1 MLFQNNDV
9 KIVVNKKGINET
21 ITRFVVDDITSQQE
35 MITSLTTDKVSF
47 YYKTGKIDFDYQKV
61 YKDAI
66 NLVNQNNI
74 KLNNISN
81 SNLSYTMI
89 EYYTLLAMA
98 CLYGAMIS
106 IFITNKNS
114 ANITSAG
121 KRTTI
126 SPVHKKTMLLSS
138 FLASYIVQML
148 GILVIFLYTI
158 FVLKVD
164 YGNNIPLVILLL
176 SLGSLAGL
184 TLGIAIG
191 TLLKASETTK
201 TGILIAI
208 TMFFSF
214 LSGMMGITMKY
225 VIDTNVPILNLIN
238 PAAMITDGFYS
249 LYYYDTLNRF
259 YFNIISLI
267 VFSIIMLAISYQEK
281 NMTVFNTFWKV
292 INKYKGT
299 IILFTVMLIAFGGI
313 NTTTS
318 NTSLDFTN
326 NKPDIVIINNDQNK
340 GLTKN
345 LIAYLKENT
354 NVKDIKDEEE
364 IDDALFYR
372 QVNYII
378 YIPKN
383 YRNDIL
389 SGINHKI
396 DIKTTDDY
404 DSSLAEMILKRYLK
418 TQEVYS
424 KTTSNE
430 QELIEKI
437 NTNLKTKSEVSI
449 TSTVNTDKTSKVSG
463 YYNFASY
470 SIMYTII
477 FIICMVLAS
486 FNEKTIKKR
495 TIISSMNYKTH
506 NKLILKASFLYSII
520 VWLLFMILGIILFP
534 DTVISLRGLIYTIN
548 AFIFT
553 FASLT
558 LALLIS
564 SLSSN
569 KSAITGIAN
578 VVCLGSAFLC
588 GAFIPSTWLPDT
600 VIKISRIFPTY
611 WYVNSNDLLSS
622 LEKIDLNSLEPIII
636 NMLVVLLFSLIF
648 IVLTNIISKK
658 KQIVE

>member
-1 MLFQNNDV
+1 
-9 KIVVNKKGINET
+9 
-21 ITRFVVDDITSQQE
+21 
-35 MITSLTTDKVSF
+35 
-47 YYKTGKIDFDYQKV
+47 
-61 YKDAI
+61 
-66 NLVNQNNI
+66 
-74 KLNNISN
+74 
-81 SNLSYTMI
+81 
-89 EYYTLLAMA
+89 
-98 CLYGAMIS
+98 
-106 IFITNKNS
+106 
-114 ANITSAG
+114 
-121 KRTTI
+121 
-126 SPVHKKTMLLSS
+126 
-138 FLASYIVQML
+138 
-148 GILVIFLYTI
+148 
-158 FVLKVD
+158 
-164 YGNNIPLVILLL
+164 
-176 SLGSLAGL
+176 
-184 TLGIAIG
+184 
-191 TLLKASETTK
+191 
-201 TGILIAI
+201 
-208 TMFFSF
+208 
-214 LSGMMGITMKY
+214 
-225 VIDTNVPILNLIN
+225 
-238 PAAMITDGFYS
+238 
-249 LYYYDTLNRF
+249 
-259 YFNIISLI
+259 
-267 VFSIIMLAISYQEK
+267 
-281 NMTVFNTFWKV
+281 MTVFNTFWKV

-318 NTSLDFTN
+318 NNSLDFTN
-326 NKPDIVIINNDQNK
+326 NKPDIIIINNDQNK

-345 LIAYLKENT
+345 LITYLKENT

-389 SGINHKI
+389 SGINPKI

-569 KSAITGIAN
+569 KNAITGIAN

-588 GAFIPSTWLPDT
+588 GAFIPSTWLPET

-622 LEKIDLNSLEPIII
+622 LEKINLNSLEPIII

>member
-1 MLFQNNDV
+1 
-9 KIVVNKKGINET
+9 
-21 ITRFVVDDITSQQE
+21 
-35 MITSLTTDKVSF
+35 
-47 YYKTGKIDFDYQKV
+47 
-61 YKDAI
+61 
-66 NLVNQNNI
+66 
-74 KLNNISN
+74 
-81 SNLSYTMI
+81 
-89 EYYTLLAMA
+89 
-98 CLYGAMIS
+98 
-106 IFITNKNS
+106 
-114 ANITSAG
+114 
-121 KRTTI
+121 
-126 SPVHKKTMLLSS
+126 
-138 FLASYIVQML
+138 
-148 GILVIFLYTI
+148 
-158 FVLKVD
+158 
-164 YGNNIPLVILLL
+164 
-176 SLGSLAGL
+176 
-184 TLGIAIG
+184 
-191 TLLKASETTK
+191 
-201 TGILIAI
+201 
-208 TMFFSF
+208 
-214 LSGMMGITMKY
+214 
-225 VIDTNVPILNLIN
+225 
-238 PAAMITDGFYS
+238 
-249 LYYYDTLNRF
+249 
-259 YFNIISLI
+259 
-267 VFSIIMLAISYQEK
+267 
-281 NMTVFNTFWKV
+281 MTVFNTFWKV

-318 NTSLDFTN
+318 NNSLDFTN

-389 SGINHKI
+389 SGINPKI

-506 NKLILKASFLYSII
+506 NNLILKASFLYSII
-520 VWLLFMILGIILFP
+520 VWLLFMILGMILFP

-569 KSAITGIAN
+569 KNAITGITN

-588 GAFIPSTWLPDT
+588 GAFIPSTWLPET
-600 VIKISRIFPTY
+600 VIKVSRVFPTY

-622 LEKIDLNSLEPIII
+622 LEKINLNTIEPIII
-636 NMLVVLLFSLIF
+636 NMLVVLLFSLTF

>member
-1 MLFQNNDV
+1 
-9 KIVVNKKGINET
+9 
-21 ITRFVVDDITSQQE
+21 
-35 MITSLTTDKVSF
+35 
-47 YYKTGKIDFDYQKV
+47 
-61 YKDAI
+61 
-66 NLVNQNNI
+66 
-74 KLNNISN
+74 
-81 SNLSYTMI
+81 
-89 EYYTLLAMA
+89 
-98 CLYGAMIS
+98 
-106 IFITNKNS
+106 
-114 ANITSAG
+114 
-121 KRTTI
+121 
-126 SPVHKKTMLLSS
+126 
-138 FLASYIVQML
+138 
-148 GILVIFLYTI
+148 
-158 FVLKVD
+158 
-164 YGNNIPLVILLL
+164 
-176 SLGSLAGL
+176 
-184 TLGIAIG
+184 
-191 TLLKASETTK
+191 
-201 TGILIAI
+201 
-208 TMFFSF
+208 
-214 LSGMMGITMKY
+214 
-225 VIDTNVPILNLIN
+225 
-238 PAAMITDGFYS
+238 
-249 LYYYDTLNRF
+249 
-259 YFNIISLI
+259 
-267 VFSIIMLAISYQEK
+267 
-281 NMTVFNTFWKV
+281 MTVFNTFWKV

-318 NTSLDFTN
+318 NNSLDFTN

-389 SGINHKI
+389 SGINPKI

-588 GAFIPSTWLPDT
+588 GAFIPSTWLPET

-622 LEKIDLNSLEPIII
+622 LEKINLNSLEPIII

>member
-1 MLFQNNDV
+1 
-9 KIVVNKKGINET
+9 
-21 ITRFVVDDITSQQE
+21 
-35 MITSLTTDKVSF
+35 
-47 YYKTGKIDFDYQKV
+47 
-61 YKDAI
+61 
-66 NLVNQNNI
+66 
-74 KLNNISN
+74 
-81 SNLSYTMI
+81 
-89 EYYTLLAMA
+89 
-98 CLYGAMIS
+98 
-106 IFITNKNS
+106 
-114 ANITSAG
+114 
-121 KRTTI
+121 
-126 SPVHKKTMLLSS
+126 
-138 FLASYIVQML
+138 
-148 GILVIFLYTI
+148 
-158 FVLKVD
+158 
-164 YGNNIPLVILLL
+164 
-176 SLGSLAGL
+176 
-184 TLGIAIG
+184 
-191 TLLKASETTK
+191 
-201 TGILIAI
+201 
-208 TMFFSF
+208 
-214 LSGMMGITMKY
+214 
-225 VIDTNVPILNLIN
+225 
-238 PAAMITDGFYS
+238 
-249 LYYYDTLNRF
+249 
-259 YFNIISLI
+259 
-267 VFSIIMLAISYQEK
+267 
-281 NMTVFNTFWKV
+281 MTVFNTFWKV

-299 IILFTVMLIAFGGI
+299 IILFTVMLVAFGGI

-318 NTSLDFTN
+318 NNSLDFAN
-326 NKPDIVIINNDQNK
+326 DKPDIIIINNDQNK

-345 LIAYLKENT
+345 LISYLKENT
-354 NVKDIKDEEE
+354 NVKNIKEEK

-389 SGINHKI
+389 SGINPKI
-396 DIKTTDDY
+396 DKKTTGDY
-404 DSSLAEMILKRYLK
+404 DSSLAEIILKRYLK

-430 QELIEKI
+430 EELIGKI

-449 TSTVNTDKTSKVSG
+449 TSTVNTDKTSKASR

-477 FIICMVLAS
+477 FIICMVLSS
-486 FNEKTIKKR
+486 FNEKVIKKR

-520 VWLLFMILGIILFP
+520 VWLLFMVLGIILFP
-534 DTVISLRGLIYTIN
+534 DTIISLRGLIYTIN

-569 KSAITGIAN
+569 KNVITGIAN

-588 GAFIPSTWLPDT
+588 GAFIPTTWLPET

-611 WYVNSNDLLSS
+611 WYVNSNDLLTS
-622 LEKIDLNSLEPIII
+622 LEKINLNTLEPIII

-648 IVLTNIISKK
+648 IILTNIISKK

>member
-1 MLFQNNDV
+1 
-9 KIVVNKKGINET
+9 
-21 ITRFVVDDITSQQE
+21 
-35 MITSLTTDKVSF
+35 
-47 YYKTGKIDFDYQKV
+47 
-61 YKDAI
+61 
-66 NLVNQNNI
+66 
-74 KLNNISN
+74 
-81 SNLSYTMI
+81 
-89 EYYTLLAMA
+89 
-98 CLYGAMIS
+98 
-106 IFITNKNS
+106 
-114 ANITSAG
+114 
-121 KRTTI
+121 
-126 SPVHKKTMLLSS
+126 
-138 FLASYIVQML
+138 
-148 GILVIFLYTI
+148 
-158 FVLKVD
+158 
-164 YGNNIPLVILLL
+164 
-176 SLGSLAGL
+176 
-184 TLGIAIG
+184 
-191 TLLKASETTK
+191 
-201 TGILIAI
+201 
-208 TMFFSF
+208 
-214 LSGMMGITMKY
+214 
-225 VIDTNVPILNLIN
+225 
-238 PAAMITDGFYS
+238 
-249 LYYYDTLNRF
+249 
-259 YFNIISLI
+259 
-267 VFSIIMLAISYQEK
+267 
-281 NMTVFNTFWKV
+281 MTVFNTFWKV

-299 IILFTVMLIAFGGI
+299 IILFTVMLVAFGGI

-389 SGINHKI
+389 SGINPKI

-569 KSAITGIAN
+569 KNAITGIAN

-588 GAFIPSTWLPDT
+588 GAFIPSTWLPET
-600 VIKISRIFPTY
+600 VIKISRVFPTY

-622 LEKIDLNSLEPIII
+622 LEKINLNSLEPIII

-658 KQIVE
+658 KKIVE

>member
-1 MLFQNNDV
+1 
-9 KIVVNKKGINET
+9 
-21 ITRFVVDDITSQQE
+21 
-35 MITSLTTDKVSF
+35 
-47 YYKTGKIDFDYQKV
+47 
-61 YKDAI
+61 
-66 NLVNQNNI
+66 
-74 KLNNISN
+74 
-81 SNLSYTMI
+81 
-89 EYYTLLAMA
+89 
-98 CLYGAMIS
+98 
-106 IFITNKNS
+106 
-114 ANITSAG
+114 
-121 KRTTI
+121 
-126 SPVHKKTMLLSS
+126 
-138 FLASYIVQML
+138 
-148 GILVIFLYTI
+148 
-158 FVLKVD
+158 
-164 YGNNIPLVILLL
+164 
-176 SLGSLAGL
+176 
-184 TLGIAIG
+184 
-191 TLLKASETTK
+191 
-201 TGILIAI
+201 
-208 TMFFSF
+208 
-214 LSGMMGITMKY
+214 
-225 VIDTNVPILNLIN
+225 
-238 PAAMITDGFYS
+238 
-249 LYYYDTLNRF
+249 
-259 YFNIISLI
+259 
-267 VFSIIMLAISYQEK
+267 
-281 NMTVFNTFWKV
+281 MTVFNTFWKV

-318 NTSLDFTN
+318 NNSLDFTN

-389 SGINHKI
+389 SGINPKI

-506 NKLILKASFLYSII
+506 NNLILKASFLYSII
-520 VWLLFMILGIILFP
+520 VWLLFMILGMILFP

-569 KSAITGIAN
+569 KNAITGITN

-588 GAFIPSTWLPDT
+588 GAFIPSTWLPET

-622 LEKIDLNSLEPIII
+622 LEKINLNSLEPIII

>member
-1 MLFQNNDV
+1 
-9 KIVVNKKGINET
+9 
-21 ITRFVVDDITSQQE
+21 
-35 MITSLTTDKVSF
+35 
-47 YYKTGKIDFDYQKV
+47 
-61 YKDAI
+61 
-66 NLVNQNNI
+66 
-74 KLNNISN
+74 
-81 SNLSYTMI
+81 
-89 EYYTLLAMA
+89 
-98 CLYGAMIS
+98 
-106 IFITNKNS
+106 
-114 ANITSAG
+114 
-121 KRTTI
+121 
-126 SPVHKKTMLLSS
+126 
-138 FLASYIVQML
+138 
-148 GILVIFLYTI
+148 
-158 FVLKVD
+158 
-164 YGNNIPLVILLL
+164 
-176 SLGSLAGL
+176 
-184 TLGIAIG
+184 
-191 TLLKASETTK
+191 
-201 TGILIAI
+201 
-208 TMFFSF
+208 
-214 LSGMMGITMKY
+214 
-225 VIDTNVPILNLIN
+225 
-238 PAAMITDGFYS
+238 
-249 LYYYDTLNRF
+249 
-259 YFNIISLI
+259 
-267 VFSIIMLAISYQEK
+267 
-281 NMTVFNTFWKV
+281 MTVFNTFWKV

-389 SGINHKI
+389 SGINPKI

-569 KSAITGIAN
+569 KNIITGIAN

-588 GAFIPSTWLPDT
+588 GAFIPSTWLPET
-600 VIKISRIFPTY
+600 VIKISRVFPTY

-622 LEKIDLNSLEPIII
+622 LEKINLNSLEPIII

>member
-1 MLFQNNDV
+1 
-9 KIVVNKKGINET
+9 
-21 ITRFVVDDITSQQE
+21 
-35 MITSLTTDKVSF
+35 
-47 YYKTGKIDFDYQKV
+47 
-61 YKDAI
+61 
-66 NLVNQNNI
+66 
-74 KLNNISN
+74 
-81 SNLSYTMI
+81 
-89 EYYTLLAMA
+89 
-98 CLYGAMIS
+98 
-106 IFITNKNS
+106 
-114 ANITSAG
+114 
-121 KRTTI
+121 
-126 SPVHKKTMLLSS
+126 
-138 FLASYIVQML
+138 
-148 GILVIFLYTI
+148 
-158 FVLKVD
+158 
-164 YGNNIPLVILLL
+164 
-176 SLGSLAGL
+176 
-184 TLGIAIG
+184 
-191 TLLKASETTK
+191 
-201 TGILIAI
+201 
-208 TMFFSF
+208 
-214 LSGMMGITMKY
+214 
-225 VIDTNVPILNLIN
+225 
-238 PAAMITDGFYS
+238 
-249 LYYYDTLNRF
+249 
-259 YFNIISLI
+259 
-267 VFSIIMLAISYQEK
+267 
-281 NMTVFNTFWKV
+281 MTVFNTFWKV

-318 NTSLDFTN
+318 NNSLDFTN

-389 SGINHKI
+389 SGINPKI

-404 DSSLAEMILKRYLK
+404 DSSLAEMILKRYLQ

-553 FASLT
+553 FSSLT

-569 KSAITGIAN
+569 KNAITGIAN

-588 GAFIPSTWLPDT
+588 GAFIPSTWLPET

-622 LEKIDLNSLEPIII
+622 LEKINLNSLEPIII

>member
-1 MLFQNNDV
+1 
-9 KIVVNKKGINET
+9 
-21 ITRFVVDDITSQQE
+21 
-35 MITSLTTDKVSF
+35 
-47 YYKTGKIDFDYQKV
+47 
-61 YKDAI
+61 
-66 NLVNQNNI
+66 
-74 KLNNISN
+74 
-81 SNLSYTMI
+81 
-89 EYYTLLAMA
+89 
-98 CLYGAMIS
+98 
-106 IFITNKNS
+106 
-114 ANITSAG
+114 
-121 KRTTI
+121 
-126 SPVHKKTMLLSS
+126 
-138 FLASYIVQML
+138 
-148 GILVIFLYTI
+148 
-158 FVLKVD
+158 
-164 YGNNIPLVILLL
+164 
-176 SLGSLAGL
+176 
-184 TLGIAIG
+184 
-191 TLLKASETTK
+191 
-201 TGILIAI
+201 
-208 TMFFSF
+208 
-214 LSGMMGITMKY
+214 
-225 VIDTNVPILNLIN
+225 
-238 PAAMITDGFYS
+238 
-249 LYYYDTLNRF
+249 
-259 YFNIISLI
+259 
-267 VFSIIMLAISYQEK
+267 
-281 NMTVFNTFWKV
+281 MTVFNTFWKV

-299 IILFTVMLIAFGGI
+299 IILFTVMLILFGGI

-318 NTSLDFTN
+318 NNSLDFTN
-326 NKPDIVIINNDQNK
+326 DKPDIIIINNDQNK

-345 LIAYLKENT
+345 LISYLKENT
-354 NVKDIKDEEE
+354 NVKNIKEEE

-378 YIPKN
+378 YIPQN

-389 SGINHKI
+389 SGINPKI
-396 DIKTTDDY
+396 DIKTTGDY
-404 DSSLAEMILKRYLK
+404 DSSLAEMILTRYLK

-449 TSTVNTDKTSKVSG
+449 TSTVNIDKTSKVSR

-520 VWLLFMILGIILFP
+520 VWLLFMVLGIILFP

-548 AFIFT
+548 AFVFT

-569 KSAITGIAN
+569 KNVITGIAN

-588 GAFIPSTWLPDT
+588 GAFIPTTWLPET
-600 VIKISRIFPTY
+600 VIKVSRVFPTY

-622 LEKIDLNSLEPIII
+622 LEKINLNSLEPIII

>member
-1 MLFQNNDV
+1 MNN
-9 KIVVNKKGINET
+9 N
-21 ITRFVVDDITSQQE
+21 R
-35 MITSLTTDKVSF
+35 
-47 YYKTGKIDFDYQKV
+47 
-61 YKDAI
+61 
-66 NLVNQNNI
+66 
-74 KLNNISN
+74 
-81 SNLSYTMI
+81 
-89 EYYTLLAMA
+89 
-98 CLYGAMIS
+98 
-106 IFITNKNS
+106 
-114 ANITSAG
+114 
-121 KRTTI
+121 
-126 SPVHKKTMLLSS
+126 
-138 FLASYIVQML
+138 
-148 GILVIFLYTI
+148 
-158 FVLKVD
+158 LK
-164 YGNNIPLVILLL
+164 
-176 SLGSLAGL
+176 
-184 TLGIAIG
+184 
-191 TLLKASETTK
+191 
-201 TGILIAI
+201 
-208 TMFFSF
+208 
-214 LSGMMGITMKY
+214 
-225 VIDTNVPILNLIN
+225 
-238 PAAMITDGFYS
+238 
-249 LYYYDTLNRF
+249 
-259 YFNIISLI
+259 
-267 VFSIIMLAISYQEK
+267 
-281 NMTVFNTFWKV
+281 
-292 INKYKGT
+292 
-299 IILFTVMLIAFGGI
+299 
-313 NTTTS
+313 
-318 NTSLDFTN
+318 FTN
-326 NKPDIVIINNDQNK
+326 NKTDTLIINNDQNK

-345 LIAYLKENT
+345 LISYLKENT
-354 NVKDIKDEEE
+354 NVKNIKEEE

-389 SGINHKI
+389 SGINPKI

-449 TSTVNTDKTSKVSG
+449 TSTVNTDKTSKVSR

-477 FIICMVLAS
+477 FIICMVLSS
-486 FNEKTIKKR
+486 FNEKVIKKR

-520 VWLLFMILGIILFP
+520 VWLLFMVLGIILFP
-534 DTVISLRGLIYTIN
+534 DTIISLRGLIYTIN
-548 AFIFT
+548 AFVFT

-569 KSAITGIAN
+569 KNVITGIAN

-588 GAFIPSTWLPDT
+588 GAFIPTTWLPET

-611 WYVNSNDLLSS
+611 WYVNSNDLLTS
-622 LEKIDLNSLEPIII
+622 LEKINLNTLEPIII

>member
-1 MLFQNNDV
+1 
-9 KIVVNKKGINET
+9 
-21 ITRFVVDDITSQQE
+21 
-35 MITSLTTDKVSF
+35 
-47 YYKTGKIDFDYQKV
+47 
-61 YKDAI
+61 
-66 NLVNQNNI
+66 
-74 KLNNISN
+74 
-81 SNLSYTMI
+81 
-89 EYYTLLAMA
+89 
-98 CLYGAMIS
+98 
-106 IFITNKNS
+106 
-114 ANITSAG
+114 
-121 KRTTI
+121 
-126 SPVHKKTMLLSS
+126 
-138 FLASYIVQML
+138 
-148 GILVIFLYTI
+148 
-158 FVLKVD
+158 
-164 YGNNIPLVILLL
+164 
-176 SLGSLAGL
+176 
-184 TLGIAIG
+184 
-191 TLLKASETTK
+191 
-201 TGILIAI
+201 
-208 TMFFSF
+208 
-214 LSGMMGITMKY
+214 
-225 VIDTNVPILNLIN
+225 
-238 PAAMITDGFYS
+238 
-249 LYYYDTLNRF
+249 
-259 YFNIISLI
+259 
-267 VFSIIMLAISYQEK
+267 
-281 NMTVFNTFWKV
+281 MTVFNTFWKV

-389 SGINHKI
+389 SGINPKI
-396 DIKTTDDY
+396 DIKATDDY

-449 TSTVNTDKTSKVSG
+449 ISTVNTDKTSKVSG

-569 KSAITGIAN
+569 KNAITGIAN

-588 GAFIPSTWLPDT
+588 GAFIPSTWLPET

>member
-1 MLFQNNDV
+1 
-9 KIVVNKKGINET
+9 
-21 ITRFVVDDITSQQE
+21 
-35 MITSLTTDKVSF
+35 
-47 YYKTGKIDFDYQKV
+47 
-61 YKDAI
+61 
-66 NLVNQNNI
+66 
-74 KLNNISN
+74 
-81 SNLSYTMI
+81 
-89 EYYTLLAMA
+89 
-98 CLYGAMIS
+98 
-106 IFITNKNS
+106 
-114 ANITSAG
+114 
-121 KRTTI
+121 
-126 SPVHKKTMLLSS
+126 
-138 FLASYIVQML
+138 
-148 GILVIFLYTI
+148 
-158 FVLKVD
+158 
-164 YGNNIPLVILLL
+164 
-176 SLGSLAGL
+176 
-184 TLGIAIG
+184 
-191 TLLKASETTK
+191 
-201 TGILIAI
+201 
-208 TMFFSF
+208 
-214 LSGMMGITMKY
+214 
-225 VIDTNVPILNLIN
+225 
-238 PAAMITDGFYS
+238 
-249 LYYYDTLNRF
+249 
-259 YFNIISLI
+259 
-267 VFSIIMLAISYQEK
+267 
-281 NMTVFNTFWKV
+281 MTVFNTFWKV

-318 NTSLDFTN
+318 NNSLDFTN
-326 NKPDIVIINNDQNK
+326 NKPDIIIINNDQNK

-345 LIAYLKENT
+345 LITYLKENT
-354 NVKDIKDEEE
+354 NVKDIKYEEE

-389 SGINHKI
+389 SGINPKI

-569 KSAITGIAN
+569 KNAITGIAN

-588 GAFIPSTWLPDT
+588 GAFIPSTWLPET

-622 LEKIDLNSLEPIII
+622 LEKINLNSLEPIII

>member
-1 MLFQNNDV
+1 
-9 KIVVNKKGINET
+9 
-21 ITRFVVDDITSQQE
+21 
-35 MITSLTTDKVSF
+35 
-47 YYKTGKIDFDYQKV
+47 
-61 YKDAI
+61 
-66 NLVNQNNI
+66 
-74 KLNNISN
+74 
-81 SNLSYTMI
+81 
-89 EYYTLLAMA
+89 
-98 CLYGAMIS
+98 
-106 IFITNKNS
+106 
-114 ANITSAG
+114 
-121 KRTTI
+121 
-126 SPVHKKTMLLSS
+126 
-138 FLASYIVQML
+138 
-148 GILVIFLYTI
+148 
-158 FVLKVD
+158 
-164 YGNNIPLVILLL
+164 
-176 SLGSLAGL
+176 
-184 TLGIAIG
+184 
-191 TLLKASETTK
+191 
-201 TGILIAI
+201 
-208 TMFFSF
+208 
-214 LSGMMGITMKY
+214 
-225 VIDTNVPILNLIN
+225 
-238 PAAMITDGFYS
+238 
-249 LYYYDTLNRF
+249 
-259 YFNIISLI
+259 
-267 VFSIIMLAISYQEK
+267 
-281 NMTVFNTFWKV
+281 MTVFNTFWKV

-318 NTSLDFTN
+318 NNSLDFTN

-389 SGINHKI
+389 SGINPKI

-588 GAFIPSTWLPDT
+588 GAFIPSTWLPET
-600 VIKISRIFPTY
+600 VIKISRVFPTY

-622 LEKIDLNSLEPIII
+622 LEKINLNSLEPIII

>member
-1 MLFQNNDV
+1 
-9 KIVVNKKGINET
+9 
-21 ITRFVVDDITSQQE
+21 
-35 MITSLTTDKVSF
+35 
-47 YYKTGKIDFDYQKV
+47 
-61 YKDAI
+61 
-66 NLVNQNNI
+66 
-74 KLNNISN
+74 
-81 SNLSYTMI
+81 
-89 EYYTLLAMA
+89 
-98 CLYGAMIS
+98 
-106 IFITNKNS
+106 
-114 ANITSAG
+114 
-121 KRTTI
+121 
-126 SPVHKKTMLLSS
+126 
-138 FLASYIVQML
+138 
-148 GILVIFLYTI
+148 
-158 FVLKVD
+158 
-164 YGNNIPLVILLL
+164 
-176 SLGSLAGL
+176 
-184 TLGIAIG
+184 
-191 TLLKASETTK
+191 
-201 TGILIAI
+201 
-208 TMFFSF
+208 
-214 LSGMMGITMKY
+214 
-225 VIDTNVPILNLIN
+225 
-238 PAAMITDGFYS
+238 
-249 LYYYDTLNRF
+249 
-259 YFNIISLI
+259 
-267 VFSIIMLAISYQEK
+267 
-281 NMTVFNTFWKV
+281 MTVFNTFWKV

-318 NTSLDFTN
+318 NNSLDFTN

-389 SGINHKI
+389 SGINPKI

-477 FIICMVLAS
+477 FIICMVLSS
-486 FNEKTIKKR
+486 FNEKVIKKR

-588 GAFIPSTWLPDT
+588 GAFIPSTWLPET
-600 VIKISRIFPTY
+600 VIKISRVFPTY

-622 LEKIDLNSLEPIII
+622 LEKINLNSLEPIII

>member
-1 MLFQNNDV
+1 
-9 KIVVNKKGINET
+9 
-21 ITRFVVDDITSQQE
+21 
-35 MITSLTTDKVSF
+35 
-47 YYKTGKIDFDYQKV
+47 
-61 YKDAI
+61 
-66 NLVNQNNI
+66 
-74 KLNNISN
+74 
-81 SNLSYTMI
+81 
-89 EYYTLLAMA
+89 
-98 CLYGAMIS
+98 
-106 IFITNKNS
+106 
-114 ANITSAG
+114 
-121 KRTTI
+121 
-126 SPVHKKTMLLSS
+126 
-138 FLASYIVQML
+138 
-148 GILVIFLYTI
+148 
-158 FVLKVD
+158 
-164 YGNNIPLVILLL
+164 
-176 SLGSLAGL
+176 
-184 TLGIAIG
+184 
-191 TLLKASETTK
+191 
-201 TGILIAI
+201 
-208 TMFFSF
+208 
-214 LSGMMGITMKY
+214 
-225 VIDTNVPILNLIN
+225 
-238 PAAMITDGFYS
+238 
-249 LYYYDTLNRF
+249 
-259 YFNIISLI
+259 
-267 VFSIIMLAISYQEK
+267 
-281 NMTVFNTFWKV
+281 MTVFNTFWKV

-313 NTTTS
+313 NTTSS
-318 NTSLDFTN
+318 NNSLDFTN
-326 NKPDIVIINNDQNK
+326 NKPDILIINNDQNK

-345 LIAYLKENT
+345 LISYLKENT
-354 NVKDIKDEEE
+354 NVKDIKNEEKV
-364 IDDALFYR
+364 DDALFYR

-383 YRNDIL
+383 YRSDIL
-389 SGINHKI
+389 SGINPKI
-396 DIKTTDDY
+396 DIKTTGDY
-404 DSSLAEMILKRYLK
+404 DSSLAEMILTRYLK

-430 QELIEKI
+430 QELIQKI

-449 TSTVNTDKTSKVSG
+449 TSTVNTSKTSKVSR

-548 AFIFT
+548 AFVFT

-569 KSAITGIAN
+569 KNAITGISN

-588 GAFIPSTWLPDT
+588 GAFIPTTWLPET
-600 VIKISRIFPTY
+600 VIKISRVFPTY

-622 LEKIDLNSLEPIII
+622 LEKINLNSLEPIII

-648 IVLTNIISKK
+648 IVITNIISKK
-658 KQIVE
+658 RQRVG

>member
-1 MLFQNNDV
+1 
-9 KIVVNKKGINET
+9 
-21 ITRFVVDDITSQQE
+21 
-35 MITSLTTDKVSF
+35 
-47 YYKTGKIDFDYQKV
+47 
-61 YKDAI
+61 
-66 NLVNQNNI
+66 
-74 KLNNISN
+74 
-81 SNLSYTMI
+81 
-89 EYYTLLAMA
+89 
-98 CLYGAMIS
+98 
-106 IFITNKNS
+106 
-114 ANITSAG
+114 
-121 KRTTI
+121 
-126 SPVHKKTMLLSS
+126 
-138 FLASYIVQML
+138 
-148 GILVIFLYTI
+148 
-158 FVLKVD
+158 
-164 YGNNIPLVILLL
+164 
-176 SLGSLAGL
+176 
-184 TLGIAIG
+184 
-191 TLLKASETTK
+191 
-201 TGILIAI
+201 
-208 TMFFSF
+208 
-214 LSGMMGITMKY
+214 
-225 VIDTNVPILNLIN
+225 
-238 PAAMITDGFYS
+238 
-249 LYYYDTLNRF
+249 
-259 YFNIISLI
+259 
-267 VFSIIMLAISYQEK
+267 
-281 NMTVFNTFWKV
+281 MTVFNTFWKV

-389 SGINHKI
+389 SGINPKI
-396 DIKTTDDY
+396 DIKATDDY
-404 DSSLAEMILKRYLK
+404 DSSLAEMILKKYLK

-569 KSAITGIAN
+569 KNAITGIAN

-588 GAFIPSTWLPDT
+588 GAFIPSTWLPET

>member
-1 MLFQNNDV
+1 
-9 KIVVNKKGINET
+9 
-21 ITRFVVDDITSQQE
+21 
-35 MITSLTTDKVSF
+35 
-47 YYKTGKIDFDYQKV
+47 
-61 YKDAI
+61 
-66 NLVNQNNI
+66 
-74 KLNNISN
+74 
-81 SNLSYTMI
+81 
-89 EYYTLLAMA
+89 
-98 CLYGAMIS
+98 
-106 IFITNKNS
+106 
-114 ANITSAG
+114 
-121 KRTTI
+121 
-126 SPVHKKTMLLSS
+126 
-138 FLASYIVQML
+138 
-148 GILVIFLYTI
+148 
-158 FVLKVD
+158 
-164 YGNNIPLVILLL
+164 
-176 SLGSLAGL
+176 
-184 TLGIAIG
+184 
-191 TLLKASETTK
+191 
-201 TGILIAI
+201 
-208 TMFFSF
+208 
-214 LSGMMGITMKY
+214 
-225 VIDTNVPILNLIN
+225 
-238 PAAMITDGFYS
+238 
-249 LYYYDTLNRF
+249 
-259 YFNIISLI
+259 
-267 VFSIIMLAISYQEK
+267 
-281 NMTVFNTFWKV
+281 MTVFNTFWKV

-299 IILFTVMLIAFGGI
+299 IILFTVMLILFGGI
-313 NTTTS
+313 NTTSS
-318 NTSLDFTN
+318 NNSLDFTN
-326 NKPDIVIINNDQNK
+326 DKPDILIINNDQNK

-345 LIAYLKENT
+345 LISYLKENT

-378 YIPKN
+378 YIPNN

-389 SGINHKI
+389 SGINPKI
-396 DIKTTDDY
+396 NIKTTGDY
-404 DSSLAEMILKRYLK
+404 DSSLAEIILKRYLK

-449 TSTVNTDKTSKVSG
+449 TSTVNTDKTSKVSR

-486 FNEKTIKKR
+486 FNEKAIKKR

-520 VWLLFMILGIILFP
+520 VWLLFMILGMILFP
-534 DTVISLRGLIYTIN
+534 DTVISLRGLIYNIN

-569 KSAITGIAN
+569 KNAITGIAN

-588 GAFIPSTWLPDT
+588 GAFIPTTWLPET
-600 VIKISRIFPTY
+600 VIKISRVFPTY

-622 LEKIDLNSLEPIII
+622 LEKINLNTIEPIII
-636 NMLVVLLFSLIF
+636 NMLVVLLFSLTF

>member
-1 MLFQNNDV
+1 
-9 KIVVNKKGINET
+9 
-21 ITRFVVDDITSQQE
+21 
-35 MITSLTTDKVSF
+35 
-47 YYKTGKIDFDYQKV
+47 
-61 YKDAI
+61 
-66 NLVNQNNI
+66 
-74 KLNNISN
+74 
-81 SNLSYTMI
+81 
-89 EYYTLLAMA
+89 
-98 CLYGAMIS
+98 
-106 IFITNKNS
+106 
-114 ANITSAG
+114 
-121 KRTTI
+121 
-126 SPVHKKTMLLSS
+126 
-138 FLASYIVQML
+138 
-148 GILVIFLYTI
+148 
-158 FVLKVD
+158 
-164 YGNNIPLVILLL
+164 
-176 SLGSLAGL
+176 
-184 TLGIAIG
+184 
-191 TLLKASETTK
+191 
-201 TGILIAI
+201 
-208 TMFFSF
+208 
-214 LSGMMGITMKY
+214 
-225 VIDTNVPILNLIN
+225 
-238 PAAMITDGFYS
+238 
-249 LYYYDTLNRF
+249 
-259 YFNIISLI
+259 
-267 VFSIIMLAISYQEK
+267 
-281 NMTVFNTFWKV
+281 MTVFNTFWKV

-299 IILFTVMLIAFGGI
+299 IILFTVMLVAFGGI

-318 NTSLDFTN
+318 NNSLDFAN
-326 NKPDIVIINNDQNK
+326 DKPDIIIINNDQNK

-345 LIAYLKENT
+345 LISYLKENT
-354 NVKDIKDEEE
+354 NVKNIKEEE

-389 SGINHKI
+389 SGINPKI
-396 DIKTTDDY
+396 DIKTTGDY
-404 DSSLAEMILKRYLK
+404 DSSLAEMILTRYLK

-449 TSTVNTDKTSKVSG
+449 TSTVNTDKTSKVSR

-477 FIICMVLAS
+477 FIICMVLSS
-486 FNEKTIKKR
+486 FNEKVIKKR
-495 TIISSMNYKTH
+495 TIISSMNYKSH

-569 KSAITGIAN
+569 KNVITGIAN

-588 GAFIPSTWLPDT
+588 GAFIPTTWLPET
-600 VIKISRIFPTY
+600 VIKVSRVFPTY
-611 WYVNSNDLLSS
+611 WYVNSNDLLSN
-622 LEKIDLNSLEPIII
+622 LEKINLNSLEPIII

>member
-1 MLFQNNDV
+1 
-9 KIVVNKKGINET
+9 
-21 ITRFVVDDITSQQE
+21 
-35 MITSLTTDKVSF
+35 
-47 YYKTGKIDFDYQKV
+47 
-61 YKDAI
+61 
-66 NLVNQNNI
+66 
-74 KLNNISN
+74 
-81 SNLSYTMI
+81 
-89 EYYTLLAMA
+89 
-98 CLYGAMIS
+98 
-106 IFITNKNS
+106 
-114 ANITSAG
+114 
-121 KRTTI
+121 
-126 SPVHKKTMLLSS
+126 
-138 FLASYIVQML
+138 
-148 GILVIFLYTI
+148 
-158 FVLKVD
+158 
-164 YGNNIPLVILLL
+164 
-176 SLGSLAGL
+176 
-184 TLGIAIG
+184 
-191 TLLKASETTK
+191 
-201 TGILIAI
+201 
-208 TMFFSF
+208 
-214 LSGMMGITMKY
+214 
-225 VIDTNVPILNLIN
+225 
-238 PAAMITDGFYS
+238 
-249 LYYYDTLNRF
+249 
-259 YFNIISLI
+259 
-267 VFSIIMLAISYQEK
+267 
-281 NMTVFNTFWKV
+281 MTVFNTFWKV

-299 IILFTVMLIAFGGI
+299 IILFTVMLVAFGGI
-313 NTTTS
+313 NTTSS
-318 NTSLDFTN
+318 NNSLDFTN
-326 NKPDIVIINNDQNK
+326 NKPDILIINNDQNK

-345 LIAYLKENT
+345 LISYLKENT
-354 NVKDIKDEEE
+354 NVKNIKEEE

-389 SGINHKI
+389 SGINPKI
-396 DIKTTDDY
+396 DIKTTGDY
-404 DSSLAEMILKRYLK
+404 DSSLAEMILTRYLK

-449 TSTVNTDKTSKVSG
+449 TSTVNTDKTSKVSR

-477 FIICMVLAS
+477 FIICMVLSS
-486 FNEKTIKKR
+486 FNEKVIKKR

-520 VWLLFMILGIILFP
+520 VWLLFMVLGIILFP
-534 DTVISLRGLIYTIN
+534 DTIISLRGLIYTIN
-548 AFIFT
+548 AFVFT

-569 KSAITGIAN
+569 KNVITGIAN

-588 GAFIPSTWLPDT
+588 GAFIPTTWLPET

-611 WYVNSNDLLSS
+611 WYVNSNDLLTS
-622 LEKIDLNSLEPIII
+622 LEKINLNTLEPIII

>member
-1 MLFQNNDV
+1 
-9 KIVVNKKGINET
+9 
-21 ITRFVVDDITSQQE
+21 
-35 MITSLTTDKVSF
+35 
-47 YYKTGKIDFDYQKV
+47 
-61 YKDAI
+61 
-66 NLVNQNNI
+66 
-74 KLNNISN
+74 
-81 SNLSYTMI
+81 
-89 EYYTLLAMA
+89 
-98 CLYGAMIS
+98 
-106 IFITNKNS
+106 
-114 ANITSAG
+114 
-121 KRTTI
+121 
-126 SPVHKKTMLLSS
+126 
-138 FLASYIVQML
+138 
-148 GILVIFLYTI
+148 
-158 FVLKVD
+158 
-164 YGNNIPLVILLL
+164 
-176 SLGSLAGL
+176 
-184 TLGIAIG
+184 
-191 TLLKASETTK
+191 
-201 TGILIAI
+201 
-208 TMFFSF
+208 
-214 LSGMMGITMKY
+214 
-225 VIDTNVPILNLIN
+225 
-238 PAAMITDGFYS
+238 
-249 LYYYDTLNRF
+249 
-259 YFNIISLI
+259 
-267 VFSIIMLAISYQEK
+267 
-281 NMTVFNTFWKV
+281 MTVFNTFWKV

-299 IILFTVMLIAFGGI
+299 IILFTVMLVAFGGI
-313 NTTTS
+313 NTTSS
-318 NTSLDFTN
+318 NNSLDFAN
-326 NKPDIVIINNDQNK
+326 DKPDIIIINNDQNK

-345 LIAYLKENT
+345 LISYLKENT
-354 NVKDIKDEEE
+354 NVKNIKEEE

-389 SGINHKI
+389 SGINPKI
-396 DIKTTDDY
+396 DIKTTGDY
-404 DSSLAEMILKRYLK
+404 DSSLAEMILTRYLK

-430 QELIEKI
+430 EELIGKI

-449 TSTVNTDKTSKVSG
+449 TSTVNTDKTSKASR

-477 FIICMVLAS
+477 FIICMVLSS
-486 FNEKTIKKR
+486 FNEKVIKKR

-520 VWLLFMILGIILFP
+520 VWLLFMVLGIILFP

-569 KSAITGIAN
+569 KNIITGIAN

-588 GAFIPSTWLPDT
+588 GAFIPTTWLPET

-611 WYVNSNDLLSS
+611 WYVNSNDLLTS
-622 LEKIDLNSLEPIII
+622 LEKINLNTLEPIII

>member
-1 MLFQNNDV
+1 
-9 KIVVNKKGINET
+9 
-21 ITRFVVDDITSQQE
+21 
-35 MITSLTTDKVSF
+35 
-47 YYKTGKIDFDYQKV
+47 
-61 YKDAI
+61 
-66 NLVNQNNI
+66 
-74 KLNNISN
+74 
-81 SNLSYTMI
+81 
-89 EYYTLLAMA
+89 
-98 CLYGAMIS
+98 
-106 IFITNKNS
+106 
-114 ANITSAG
+114 
-121 KRTTI
+121 
-126 SPVHKKTMLLSS
+126 
-138 FLASYIVQML
+138 
-148 GILVIFLYTI
+148 
-158 FVLKVD
+158 
-164 YGNNIPLVILLL
+164 
-176 SLGSLAGL
+176 
-184 TLGIAIG
+184 
-191 TLLKASETTK
+191 
-201 TGILIAI
+201 
-208 TMFFSF
+208 
-214 LSGMMGITMKY
+214 
-225 VIDTNVPILNLIN
+225 
-238 PAAMITDGFYS
+238 
-249 LYYYDTLNRF
+249 
-259 YFNIISLI
+259 
-267 VFSIIMLAISYQEK
+267 
-281 NMTVFNTFWKV
+281 MTVFNTFWKV

-313 NTTTS
+313 NTTSS
-318 NTSLDFTN
+318 NNSLDFTN
-326 NKPDIVIINNDQNK
+326 NKPDILIINNDQNK

-345 LIAYLKENT
+345 LISYLKENT
-354 NVKDIKDEEE
+354 NVKDIKDEEK

-383 YRNDIL
+383 YRSDIL
-389 SGINHKI
+389 SGINPKI
-396 DIKTTDDY
+396 DIKTTGDY
-404 DSSLAEMILKRYLK
+404 DSSLAEMILTRYLK

-430 QELIEKI
+430 QELIQKI

-449 TSTVNTDKTSKVSG
+449 TSTVNTSKTSKVSR

-548 AFIFT
+548 AFVFT
-553 FASLT
+553 FTSLT

-569 KSAITGIAN
+569 KNAITGIAN

-588 GAFIPSTWLPDT
+588 GAFIPTTWLPET
-600 VIKISRIFPTY
+600 VIKISRVFPTY

-622 LEKIDLNSLEPIII
+622 LEKINLNSLEPIII

-658 KQIVE
+658 KQRVG